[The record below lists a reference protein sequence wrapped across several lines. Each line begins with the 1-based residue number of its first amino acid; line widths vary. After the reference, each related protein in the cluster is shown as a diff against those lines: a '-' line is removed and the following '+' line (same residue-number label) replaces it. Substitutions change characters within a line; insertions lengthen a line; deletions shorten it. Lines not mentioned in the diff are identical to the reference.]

1 MITLIKKEISYYLNN
16 PVGYIIVALFGVF
29 ANFLFV
35 KDIFLNGSASMKPFF
50 GLLPWLFMVFVPAI
64 TMRSLSEEK
73 RVNTIETL
81 LSFPISEAQIVIAKF
96 ISLVILISAALLL
109 TVGLPVSL
117 SFLSGLYLPE
127 LLVGYLGAILLGASF
142 AAMSLLFSSLT
153 KNQVVA
159 FLISVT
165 AIFVLVVISTD
176 FAASTLPKFVI
187 DNATLYSPVYHLQN
201 FAKGVIDLRS
211 VFYFLSFISLCCFLT
226 IIDLEKRS

>member
-165 AIFVLVVISTD
+165 AIFALVVISTD